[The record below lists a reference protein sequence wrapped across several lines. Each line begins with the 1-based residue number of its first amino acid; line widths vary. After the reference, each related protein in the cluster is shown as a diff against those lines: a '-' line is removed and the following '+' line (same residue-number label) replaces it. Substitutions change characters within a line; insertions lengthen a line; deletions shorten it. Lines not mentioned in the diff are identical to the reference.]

1 MRNTSKTHTL
11 TKAWFCLHSIER
23 FTARLFSMLLVFFY
37 EIHLKY
43 CQDTDVYIDKS
54 TIYFSNMEN
63 NLAVK
68 RSMECKQNQAFVSV
82 CVFEKSFP
90 WVSEIFPSCPL
101 TGVRSFI
108 FCTSARQNN
117 HAHFTGKCMLYSS
130 WQLPPPLPPPQYLWH
145 QNSVWNYT
153 LMIVLH
159 YFFPFVDLKT
169 KLADSTCF
177 GGLSFTLVYPHI
189 VYMIVC

>member
-82 CVFEKSFP
+82 CVFEKGVIYVPRERFIL
-90 WVSEIFPSCPL
+90 VSIPAESGWRPEIFPL
-101 TGVRSFI
+101 GV
-108 FCTSARQNN
+108 
-117 HAHFTGKCMLYSS
+117 
-130 WQLPPPLPPPQYLWH
+130 
-145 QNSVWNYT
+145 
-153 LMIVLH
+153 
-159 YFFPFVDLKT
+159 
-169 KLADSTCF
+169 
-177 GGLSFTLVYPHI
+177 
-189 VYMIVC
+189 